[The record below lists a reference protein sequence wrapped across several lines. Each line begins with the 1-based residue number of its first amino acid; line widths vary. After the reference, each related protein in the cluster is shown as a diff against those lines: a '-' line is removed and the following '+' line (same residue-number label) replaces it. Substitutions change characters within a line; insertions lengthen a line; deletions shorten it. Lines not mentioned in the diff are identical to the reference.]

1 MFLNNSQH
9 NHSLKTSM
17 SNNGKSSGQSVSEL
31 TPQTV
36 NKQSNKHSNKRVK
49 LGLNKQCLKYPGP
62 LPATSASATD
72 NPDMSSKKR
81 SITSLGDGSTS
92 SLHKSHTTHERNL
105 LSLSLNLNQQ
115 IVLPI
120 SPANSNNDVGIS
132 MHDSETVDLNMSD
145 VDVARLVQ
153 ITQDQDELNTV
164 LVSRND
170 GMNNSLLPN
179 LDLEPYYKTN
189 SQDHEGASATSKLQ
203 SVMEDLG
210 QLSLESPV
218 TFEFKKMQT
227 AAALFL
233 MGDDHRGHRLSAQYF
248 EDPNDVHHI
257 VDELNKLVHE
267 GVLKPFP
274 TVFSWLL
281 RFNTLKEVYLHIS
294 KGRSDEAVKMYI
306 ENLAAQIL
314 CAIYA
319 AKPNYVYRFS
329 P

>member
-1 MFLNNSQH
+1 
-9 NHSLKTSM
+9 M
-17 SNNGKSSGQSVSEL
+17 SNNGLSSGQSVSEL

-36 NKQSNKHSNKRVK
+36 NKQSDIHSHKRVK
-49 LGLNKQCLKYPGP
+49 LGLGLNQHCLKYPIP
-62 LPATSASATD
+62 LPATSALATD

-120 SPANSNNDVGIS
+120 SPANNDVGSS

-145 VDVARLVQ
+145 ADVACLVQ

-164 LVSRND
+164 LVSPND

-179 LDLEPYYKTN
+179 LDLQPYNKTN

-233 MGDDHRGHRLSAQYF
+233 MGDDRRGHRLSAQYF
-248 EDPNDVHHI
+248 EDPNDVNHI
-257 VDELNKLVHE
+257 VDEINKLVHE